1 MLQMLRDVYGKGY
14 DTNATAQSVMA
25 SIKEWKTQRYPSRA
39 AAEAAA
45 LRRLERRPSAPR
57 TISLEEFQDFI
68 RTHQALIW
76 PAFTMQQALRNNIMG
91 ISFWKVSETAC
102 AMLHCCCSAI
112 MFLRSY

>member
-1 MLQMLRDVYGKGY
+1 MLRDVYGKGY
-14 DTNATAQSVMA
+14 DTNSTAQSVMA

-45 LRRLERRPSAPR
+45 LRRLERRSSAPH

-91 ISFWKVSETAC
+91 ISFWKVTT
-102 AMLHCCCSAI
+102 SA
-112 MFLRSY
+112 YA